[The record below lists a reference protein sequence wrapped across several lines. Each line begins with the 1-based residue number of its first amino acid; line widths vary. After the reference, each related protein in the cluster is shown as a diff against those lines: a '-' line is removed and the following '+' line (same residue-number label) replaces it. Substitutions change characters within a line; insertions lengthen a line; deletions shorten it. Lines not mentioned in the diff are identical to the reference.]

1 LLCWPLLLDLVL
13 KTSNGSLNLISQRS
27 LLHVVL
33 FELLHDSLLES
44 ALQLGLLGYKLSDPL
59 LNLRHL
65 GVQLV
70 DLQLPLLFVISE
82 DGYVLLLVEWL
93 DLVLE
98 LNNFAFEGVEADEG
112 LQLVLVDLALDLS
125 YQAIQVLA
133 QCLNFL
139 WQSFNPAVDLIMHLL
154 FHLHDLLR
162 CGIRS

>member
-1 LLCWPLLLDLVL
+1 MLLDLVL

-82 DGYVLLLVEWL
+82 DGYVLLLVE
-93 DLVLE
+93 
-98 LNNFAFEGVEADEG
+98 
-112 LQLVLVDLALDLS
+112 
-125 YQAIQVLA
+125 
-133 QCLNFL
+133 
-139 WQSFNPAVDLIMHLL
+139 
-154 FHLHDLLR
+154 
-162 CGIRS
+162 